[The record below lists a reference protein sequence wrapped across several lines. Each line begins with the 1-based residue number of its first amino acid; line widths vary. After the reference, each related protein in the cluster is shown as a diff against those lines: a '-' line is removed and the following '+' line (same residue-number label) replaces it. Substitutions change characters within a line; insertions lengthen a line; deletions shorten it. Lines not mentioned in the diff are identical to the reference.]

1 MGRTDFSELVV
12 VLVVVVVVI
21 LVVVVV
27 TEEAGVVCCLPLELP
42 VAISRSMT
50 EARSDEKEDASR
62 AI

>member
-12 VLVVVVVVI
+12 LVGVVVGVLVVV
-21 LVVVVV
+21 LV